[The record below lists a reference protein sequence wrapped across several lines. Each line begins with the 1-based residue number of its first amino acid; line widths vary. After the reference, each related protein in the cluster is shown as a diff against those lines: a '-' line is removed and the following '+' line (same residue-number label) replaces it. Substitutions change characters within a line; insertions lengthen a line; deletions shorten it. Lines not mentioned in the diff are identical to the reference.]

1 MNIVKLRAN
10 LEKNLILHLDLI
22 SPNNEF
28 KKIYTYALLPPGKL
42 FRPLLALSIHLDFAH
57 NNLEFFNPN
66 EPVSLLASALEIHHA
81 YTLIHDDLPS
91 MDNDDYRRGK
101 LSTHKKY
108 GQWQAIL
115 AGDGLLN
122 ASYYLL
128 SCIDSPQT
136 PKIIKIISHFLGPKG
151 LIDGQVIDLSENKK
165 LFPHILKMHE
175 LKTSRLIQC
184 AIMASYLLST
194 DKPNWRTFI
203 DLLQLGKH
211 LGIVFQFLDD
221 LSELNCKKIS
231 KHESNINPWL
241 NYLEPSYNYLQKS
254 LDTIHHLTRKHHL
267 DCFRSV
273 INEYLH
279 KNQKIISDGQLVIE
293 THLKNQNILMPIMNR
308 LDIISN
314 A

>member
-10 LEKNLILHLDLI
+10 LEKNLIDHLDLV
-22 SPNNEF
+22 SPNNQF
-28 KKIYTYALLPPGKL
+28 KEIYKYSLIPPGKL
-42 FRPLLALSIHLDFAH
+42 FRPLLALSIHLDFTH
-57 NNLEFFNPN
+57 QNIVFFKPH
-66 EPVSLLASALEIHHA
+66 EPLSLLASALEIHHA

-101 LSTHKKY
+101 LSTHKKF

-122 ASYYLL
+122 ASYNLL
-128 SCIDSPQT
+128 ALIDSLQT
-136 PKIIKIISHFLGPKG
+136 AKIIKILSHFLGPKG
-151 LIDGQVIDLSENKK
+151 LIDGQIIDLSENEK

-184 AIMASYLLST
+184 AIIASYLLST
-194 DKPNWRTFI
+194 NKTNWRTFI
-203 DLLQLGKH
+203 DLLKLGKH
-211 LGIVFQFLDD
+211 LGIVFQLLDD

-241 NYLEPSYNYLQKS
+241 NYLEPSFDYLQKS

-267 DCFRSV
+267 DCFRLV
-273 INEYLH
+273 INEYLN
-279 KNQKIISDGQLVIE
+279 KNQKIISDGRQVIE
-293 THLKNQNILMPIMNR
+293 AHLKNQNILMPIMNR